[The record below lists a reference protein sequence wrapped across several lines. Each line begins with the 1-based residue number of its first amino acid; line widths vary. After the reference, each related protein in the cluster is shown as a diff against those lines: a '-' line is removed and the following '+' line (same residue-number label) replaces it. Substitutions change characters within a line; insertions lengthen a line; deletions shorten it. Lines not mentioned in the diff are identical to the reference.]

1 VTNRPDKFKDECG
14 VFGVFGDPEAANL
27 AYLGLHG
34 LQHRGQEGAGIAA
47 SDGKLIRCH
56 RGNGLVSDVFG
67 GSEIASLRGR
77 VAIGHVRYST
87 TGEVSLRNVQPFIA
101 RYRDGQVAIAHNGNL
116 VNAGL
121 LRDELEGTGSIFNTS
136 SDTEVVLHML
146 ASSRQGTFVNRLVDA
161 LMQLEGAYSMVL
173 LTEQTMVAVRDPHGF
188 RPLVLGR
195 RGGAWV
201 VASETCALDLIGG
214 TFEREVAPG
223 EMIIIDSDGVQSLMP
238 FPRRDQKSC
247 IFEHIY
253 FARPDSTVFGRSVY
267 QTRVALGK
275 RSAQEHP
282 VEADVVVPV
291 PDSGV
296 AAGLGYAEES
306 GTPFQFGLI
315 RSHYVG
321 RTFIEPS
328 QQIRDFG
335 VKLKLAPVR
344 EVITGKRVIVVDDS
358 LVRGTTTRKVV
369 RMLRDCGAKEV
380 HLRISAPPTKGSCYY
395 GVDTPTQ
402 DELIAHRMGVD
413 DIRRYLGADS
423 LGYLSIEGLRAVE
436 GEDEGKYCE
445 ACFSGEYP
453 VDPSAEWVHRQM
465 PLFVRDALEASREL
479 EETAS
484 SETQERD
491 AAIIPRD
498 RV

>member
-1 VTNRPDKFKDECG
+1 MRPDKFHDECG
-14 VFGVFGDPEAANL
+14 VFGIFGDPEAANL
-27 AYLGLHG
+27 AYLGLHA
-34 LQHRGQEGAGIAA
+34 LQHRGQEGAGIAS

-56 RGNGLVSDVFG
+56 RGNGLVSEVFG
-67 GSEIASLRGR
+67 GSEIASLKGK

-101 RYRDGQVAIAHNGNL
+101 RYRDGQVGIAHNGNL

-121 LRDELEGTGSIFNTS
+121 LRDELEQGGSIFNTS

-173 LTEQTMVAVRDPHGF
+173 LTEHTLVAVRDPHGF
-188 RPLVLGR
+188 RPLVIGR

-201 VASETCALDLIGG
+201 VASETCALDLIDG

-223 EMIIIDSDGVQSLMP
+223 EMVIIDSDGIQSLMP
-238 FPRRDQKSC
+238 FPRRPRRSC

-253 FARPDSTVFGRSVY
+253 FARPDSQIFGKSVY
-267 QTRVALGK
+267 GTRLKLG
-275 RSAQEHP
+275 RLTAEEHP
-282 VEADVVVPV
+282 VEADVVIPV

-296 AAGLGYAEES
+296 AGALGYAEAS
-306 GTPFQFGLI
+306 GIPYQLGLI

-335 VKLKLAPVR
+335 VKLKLSPVR
-344 EVITGKRVIVVDDS
+344 EVISGKRVIVVDDS

-369 RMLRDCGAKEV
+369 RMLRACGVKEV
-380 HLRISAPPTKGSCYY
+380 HLRITAPPTTGSCYY

-402 DELIAHRMGVD
+402 DELIAHRMEVD

-423 LGYLSIEGLRAVE
+423 LGYLSLEGLRAVE
-436 GEDEGKYCE
+436 GQDRGEFCE

-465 PLFVRDALEASREL
+465 PLFVRDALDASREMAQTL
-479 EETAS
+479 PTDNG
-484 SETQERD
+484 ERD

-498 RV
+498 QV